1 MEEILLKDD
10 KNQEIKNNENSFD
23 KLCKIQKLIKKDSSL
38 RELCKK

>member
-10 KNQEIKNNENSFD
+10 ENQEIKNNENSFD
-23 KLCKIQKLIKKDSSL
+23 QLCTIQKLIKKDSSL